1 MTLEPQSRSR
11 EHGAPPLSG
20 PEPLRGT
27 LGEPPSQDRVQKLA
41 RLALLLALA
50 TAIHTAEAML
60 PMTVVWFRFGF
71 TNIVGLATL
80 YLFGFKDALLLTIG
94 RVLLGSLVTGLFGSP
109 AFLLSMS
116 GGLTAILGMG
126 LFYRCCSP
134 ALSEVGISVIG
145 AVLHNVTQLGVA
157 YLLLIRN
164 EGVFLLLPVML
175 AAGVGTG
182 ALNGLATRYFIRHF
196 KRVTRIPG

>member
-1 MTLEPQSRSR
+1 MVSGPTSRNREDGSLPRPGLEPR
-11 EHGAPPLSG
+11 
-20 PEPLRGT
+20 RGSP
-27 LGEPPSQDRVQKLA
+27 GEQPSEERVQKLA

-71 TNIVGLATL
+71 TNIVSLATL
-80 YLFGFKDALLLTIG
+80 YLFGFKDALLLTVG

-116 GGLTAILGMG
+116 GGLAAILGMG
-126 LFYRCCSP
+126 LFYRCCAP

-157 YLLLIRN
+157 YWLLIRN

-175 AAGVGTG
+175 AAGVGAG
-182 ALNGLATRYFIRHF
+182 ALNGLAARFFIRHF
-196 KRVTRIPG
+196 KKITMMPS